1 MLRDSFEGFGG
12 FGNKLLWD
20 EFLFG
25 GAINQLSWGCFSL
38 RLIWF
43 RLSSDKLF
51 I

>member
-1 MLRDSFEGFGG
+1 MLGDSFEGFEG
-12 FGNKLLWD
+12 FGNKFLWD

-25 GAINQLSWGCFSL
+25 GFRDKLRWGCFSL